1 MVHHRL
7 TAAVVAT
14 ALLFSACSFAEDASS
29 HVQLHK
35 GDHVSLIGNTLGD
48 RMQHDGWLETLI
60 QSRFPNDELVFRD
73 LAVSGDEVDLK
84 KRLRSDDFG
93 TPDEWLTDTKADLI
107 FAFFGYNESYAG
119 PSGLPRFKREM
130 DKWVKATLDQKYN
143 GRNAPKLVL
152 FSPIAQENL
161 HNPNLN
167 DGVEH
172 NKNIELYAKAIE
184 EVAKDDQ
191 VPFVDLFGPSAT
203 LYEKSK
209 TPLTVDGIHATPEG
223 DHQFAQIIDKA
234 LFGDRPAAAGNPSAM
249 EKLRAAVLDKNFYWF
264 NRYRTLDGY
273 NVYGGRSKMAYAQ
286 GITNRTVMDR
296 EMEILDIKTANRDK
310 RVWAVAAGRDLK
322 VIDDNLPP
330 LLTVPT
336 NRPGPNADGSYNFL
350 TGEEAIKHMQVGQG
364 MKVNLFASEEQ
375 FPELEKPVQMSFD
388 AKGRLWVAVWP
399 TYPHW
404 QPEEEMNDKILV
416 FEDTKGTGHADKMT
430 VFADHLHCPTGFTFY
445 NGGIIVA
452 QAPGLIYLKDT
463 KGTGHADYSVRLLDG
478 LDSAD
483 THHTAN
489 SFVFD
494 PGGALYFQEGTF
506 FRTQVE
512 TPWGPPERCA
522 NGAVYRFEPKT
533 FKFEAYVSYSFANPH
548 GHVFDYWGTDV
559 VTDGTGAVP
568 YYGPSFSGKMY
579 FPEKHDAHA
588 PTIYR
593 QRTRPCPGT
602 ELLSSRQFPQEYQ
615 GNLLVA
621 NVIGF
626 QGILN
631 YKLTEKGSGIVGTEV
646 EPIVRSDDPNFRPS
660 AIEIGP
666 DGAIYFLD
674 WQNPLIGHLQ
684 HHLRDPNR
692 DHTHGRI
699 YRITYT
705 DRPLLEPAKIA
716 GASVP
721 QLLELLK
728 SPENRVRYRARIEL
742 GSHPAKE
749 VTAVVDKWVAGLD
762 KNDSQYEHHLM
773 EALWAYQ
780 WQNVVN
786 EPLLLQMLKAD
797 DYHARAAAVRV
808 LCYWRDRVSKPLDL
822 LRTAATDDS
831 PRVRLEAVRA
841 CSFFTTP
848 QAADAALESLN
859 KDQDPFLKYTLDE
872 TMKTL
877 DRFTRVR

>member
-7 TAAVVAT
+7 TVAVWLT
-14 ALLFSACSFAEDASS
+14 ALLLCARGFADEASAPRL
-29 HVQLHK
+29 QLQK
-35 GDHVSLIGNTLGD
+35 GDHISLIGNTLGD

-60 QSRFPNDELVFRD
+60 QSRFPDQELVFRD

-93 TPDEWLTDTKADLI
+93 SPDEWLTDTKADVI

-119 PSGLPRFKREM
+119 PSGINRFTREL

-143 GRNAPKLVL
+143 GKNAPKLVL

-161 HNPNLN
+161 HDPNLP
-167 DGVEH
+167 DGVAH
-172 NKNIELYAKAIE
+172 NKNIALYAKAIE
-184 EVAKDDQ
+184 QVAKDNE
-191 VPFVDLFGPSAT
+191 VLYVDLFEPT
-203 LYEKSK
+203 QKLYQKSK
-209 TPLTVDGIHATPEG
+209 THLTVDGIHALPEG
-223 DHQFAQIIDKA
+223 DHQIAQLIDGS
-234 LFGDRPAAAGNPSAM
+234 LFGDRPAAGNASAL
-249 EKLRAAVLDKNFYWF
+249 EKLRSAILDKNFYWF

-273 NVYGGRSKMAYAQ
+273 NVYGGRSKMAYAN
-286 GITNRTVMDR
+286 GVTNRTVMDR
-296 EMEILDIKTANRDK
+296 EMEILDIKAANRDK
-310 RVWAVAAGRDLK
+310 RVWAVAQGKDLK
-322 VIDDNLPP
+322 VTDDNLPP
-330 LLTVPT
+330 VINVQT
-336 NRPGPNADGSYNFL
+336 NKPGPNADGSYNFL
-350 TGEEAIKHMQVGQG
+350 SGEEAIKHMKLGQG

-399 TYPHW
+399 SYPHW
-404 QPEEEMNDKILV
+404 EPEEEQNDKILV

-533 FKFEAYVSYSFANPH
+533 FKFEAYASYPFANPH

-579 FPEKHDAHA
+579 YPEKHESHA

-602 ELLSSRQFPQEYQ
+602 EILSSSQFPEEYQ

-631 YKLTEKGSGIVGTEV
+631 YKLTERGSGIVGTEV

-699 YRITYT
+699 YRVTYT
-705 DRPLLEPAKIA
+705 ERPLLEPTKIA
-716 GASVP
+716 GASAP
-721 QLLELLK
+721 ALLELLK
-728 SPENRVRYRARIEL
+728 STENRVRYRARIEL

-749 VTAVVDKWVAGLD
+749 VTAAVDKWISSLD
-762 KNDSQYEHHLM
+762 KNDSQYEHTMM

-786 EPLLLQMLKAD
+786 EPLLLQMLKAK

-848 QAADAALESLN
+848 EAADVALESLN
-859 KDQDPFLKYTLDE
+859 KDQDSFLKYTLDE